1 MTSIFNRSHATSIPT
16 IDDAQF
22 TAGTRTLA
30 DLVAPG
36 MVAVTPRHLEIDGQ
50 FLQTLY
56 ITGLPRS
63 VRVGWLSPL
72 LDHDDA
78 IELSIHLTPL
88 ETGHII
94 RHLERQQL
102 ALVSTQ
108 ALAERHGQLSGMAQR
123 STAAGDV
130 ATTINALQQG
140 TEKIF
145 SVGMYLTVRA
155 TSPEVLDA
163 AMARIMGAIDGML
176 AHARVAV
183 LQQDIGFRSVLP
195 QGKDHLQVR
204 RNLTTT
210 GAATLFPFTSGTV
223 SMERGLLYGITPTSQ
238 SMVLIDPFDD
248 SLDNANMAIFAS
260 SGAGKSYFL
269 KLLAMR
275 ALLHDQHVWLIDR
288 DLQEYRPLCDAYQGQ
303 RVVLSPG
310 SPDRL
315 NPFDL
320 PRGSR
325 HGSDDPLAE
334 AVAALTSWIAVM
346 VCRPGEA
353 LSPEEA
359 AVLDQALYATYQEMG
374 ITEDATTHAR
384 PVPTLHML
392 ADELLAGD
400 GVTRSLAQ
408 RLLPYVSGS
417 FASLFSSQTTVR
429 LDSRLTVFDVSALE
443 ESVRPLA
450 THLINVCLWSQARAD
465 PRPRLLIVDEAW
477 HMLKYPAGAAFLERV
492 ARGARKHWL
501 GLVTATQDVQD
512 VLGSQAGH
520 AILTNSATKLLLKQD
535 TTTITP
541 VVQAFDLSRHERHM
555 LLSTGT
561 GSGLLFCRGS
571 HIPLTIVASEDE
583 HRVATSRPAE
593 RQQIARDATCVVI
606 RSVPSTPAVLNGHA
620 HAALE
625 EATS

>member
-123 STAAGDV
+123 STAASDV
-130 ATTINALQQG
+130 ANTINALQQG

-176 AHARVAV
+176 SHARVAV

-195 QGKDHLQVR
+195 QGEDHLQVR

-248 SLDNANMAIFAS
+248 SLDNANMAILAA

-269 KLLAMR
+269 KLLVMR

-288 DLQEYRPLCDAYQGQ
+288 DLQEYRPLCDAYGGQ

-325 HGSDDPLAE
+325 SGSDDPLAE

-353 LSPEEA
+353 LSPEEL
-359 AVLDQALYATYQEMG
+359 AVLDQALYETYDTHG
-374 ITEDATTHAR
+374 ITADPTTHAR
-384 PVPTLHML
+384 PVPTLATL
-392 ADELLAGD
+392 ADLLVGGD
-400 GVTRSLAQ
+400 DVARSLAR
-408 RLLPYVSGS
+408 RLTPYVTGS
-417 FASLFSSQTTVR
+417 FARLFSSQTTVR
-429 LDSRLTVFDVSALE
+429 LDNRLTVFDVSALE

-477 HMLKYPAGAAFLERV
+477 HMLQYPAGAAFLERV

-501 GLVTATQDVQD
+501 GLITATQDVQD

-535 TTTITP
+535 TTTIAP
-541 VVQAFDLSRHERHM
+541 VVAAFSLSRQERHD
-555 LLSTGT
+555 LLSAGT
-561 GSGLLFCRGS
+561 GNGLLYCRGS
-571 HIPLTIVASEDE
+571 HIPLRIIASAQE
-583 HRVATSRPAE
+583 HSIATSRPAE
-593 RQQIARDATCVVI
+593 RQALDT
-606 RSVPSTPAVLNGHA
+606 VPSRVVVRTVPTSAGSLYGQERV
-620 HAALE
+620 ALE
-625 EATS
+625 DAV